1 MLTVRDLS
9 NPNLLNKRSDIRL
22 RGSLYLKDIDLSV
35 FSSAIHEYTN
45 IVDDEDRIIG
55 AVKTE
60 RLIYMIA
67 KQKEHSFIPILD
79 SINAGIVVI
88 DMDSRIFYVNPAYGK
103 ILNINT
109 GKILGRYMSIIE
121 PEATILEVLKTKK
134 PKKVKNQHIKSLNTY
149 VDIDLHPLMDHDRM
163 VGAYSVFTDVT
174 TENELHEEVRKM
186 SAVTEEYSQQLA
198 AGNFLKENHIIGES
212 KIYLDCVNRAVKVAN
227 TDTMVLVRG
236 ENGTGKEVM
245 VNIIKNHC
253 SRKNRPFITVNCS
266 AIPESLIESELFG
279 YEEGSFTG
287 AAKGGKM
294 GKFQLADGGTLFL
307 DEIGDMPYQMQA
319 KLLRALQEGEIERI
333 GRQANIPIDV
343 RVIAATNKNLEEMV
357 REGTF
362 REDLYYRL
370 NVVSINIPPLR
381 ERGNDILL
389 LTDYFL
395 EKYCLKYKRKLSID
409 RSVYQIFVSYD
420 WPGNVRELQ
429 NTVESAVV
437 LCETDTVRPADISEN
452 IRKRGYGDDIF
463 ADETP
468 GYTFG
473 EGTLKEVMEKLEKQF
488 IVHTLERCGGDRH
501 KAIEELGMSR
511 RTFYRKIAEYE
522 IKK

>member
-1 MLTVRDLS
+1 
-9 NPNLLNKRSDIRL
+9 
-22 RGSLYLKDIDLSV
+22 
-35 FSSAIHEYTN
+35 
-45 IVDDEDRIIG
+45 
-55 AVKTE
+55 
-60 RLIYMIA
+60 
-67 KQKEHSFIPILD
+67 
-79 SINAGIVVI
+79 
-88 DMDSRIFYVNPAYGK
+88 
-103 ILNINT
+103 
-109 GKILGRYMSIIE
+109 
-121 PEATILEVLKTKK
+121 
-134 PKKVKNQHIKSLNTY
+134 
-149 VDIDLHPLMDHDRM
+149 
-163 VGAYSVFTDVT
+163 
-174 TENELHEEVRKM
+174 
-186 SAVTEEYSQQLA
+186 
-198 AGNFLKENHIIGES
+198 
-212 KIYLDCVNRAVKVAN
+212 
-227 TDTMVLVRG
+227 
-236 ENGTGKEVM
+236 
-245 VNIIKNHC
+245 
-253 SRKNRPFITVNCS
+253 
-266 AIPESLIESELFG
+266 
-279 YEEGSFTG
+279 
-287 AAKGGKM
+287 
-294 GKFQLADGGTLFL
+294 
-307 DEIGDMPYQMQA
+307 
-319 KLLRALQEGEIERI
+319 
-333 GRQANIPIDV
+333 
-343 RVIAATNKNLEEMV
+343 MV